1 MTFKIFT
8 CRQTIQAAR
17 RTGEKAKDIDNRRNF
32 IIERTMQ
39 RFATITGLQFVMRR
53 AINALYLVR

>member
-39 RFATITGLQFVMRR
+39 RFATITGLQFGKT
-53 AINALYLVR
+53 